1 MARIATSSM
10 FFHEYPL
17 DEIFAAVEEAGLTG
31 IEFWVETPHFWLRG
45 LPFADLEAAIRAH
58 PALAPI
64 TLHAPVLDLNP
75 CSINPRVAAASQQYA
90 VEAVDLAAAAGAEVV
105 TVHPG
110 RRTAK
115 RRPSA
120 YDYEH
125 FRAYLARLRDA
136 AERTGVDVAI
146 ENMEVTVNSLL
157 STPGEMREVLDAN
170 PWLSFTLD
178 VSHAMVASPDA
189 VRLYIDLCA
198 DRIANVHLSIADG
211 GKMHLPVAGNGYAR
225 DVVRALAE
233 AGYEGSL
240 TLEIEDRNFL
250 HPLSI
255 EEKIIV
261 LRRERE
267 FLEDYLS

>member
-1 MARIATSSM
+1 MARLAVSSM

-17 DEIFAAVEEAGLTG
+17 DEIFASVEEAGLGG

-45 LPFADLEAAIRAH
+45 LPFADLEAAVRTH

-75 CSINPRVAAASQQYA
+75 CSINPRVSAASQHYA
-90 VEAVDLAAAAGAEVV
+90 VEAVDLARAVGAEVV

-136 AERTGVDVAI
+136 AERTGIGVAI
-146 ENMEVTVNSLL
+146 ENMEQKVNSLL
-157 STPGEMREVLDAN
+157 CTPDEMREVLDAN

-178 VSHAMVASPDA
+178 VSHAMAASPDA
-189 VRLYIDLCA
+189 VRRYIDLCA
-198 DRIANVHLSIADG
+198 DRLANVHLSIADG
-211 GKMHLPVAGNGYAR
+211 GRMHLPVAGNGYAR
-225 DVVRALAE
+225 EVVRALADT
-233 AGYEGSL
+233 GYDGCL
-240 TLEIEDRNFL
+240 TLEIEDRNFS

-255 EEKIIV
+255 EEKITV
-261 LRRERE
+261 LRQERE
-267 FLEDYLS
+267 FLEDCLS

>member
-1 MARIATSSM
+1 MVRLAVSSM
-10 FFHEYPL
+10 FFHEYPI
-17 DEIFAAVEEAGLTG
+17 DEIFASVEEAGLTG

-45 LPFADLEAAIRAH
+45 LPFTDLEATVRAH
-58 PALAPI
+58 PSLAPV
-64 TLHAPVLDLNP
+64 TVHAPVLDLNP

-90 VEAVDLAAAAGAEVV
+90 VEAVNLAAAVGAEVV

-125 FRAYLARLRDA
+125 FRIYLARLRDT
-136 AERTGVDVAI
+136 AERTGVRVSI
-146 ENMEVTVNSLL
+146 ENMEPRINSLL
-157 STPGEMREVLDAN
+157 STPEEMREVLDAC

-178 VSHAMVASPDA
+178 VSHAMAVSPPDTE
-189 VRLYIDLCA
+189 RYIDLCGN
-198 DRIANVHLSIADG
+198 RLANVHLSVANDG
-211 GKMHLPVAGNGYAR
+211 RMHFPVAGDPYAR
-225 DVVRALAE
+225 EVVRALAT
-233 AGYEGSL
+233 AGYDGCL

-255 EEKIIV
+255 EEKITV
-261 LRRERE
+261 LRQERE
-267 FLEDYLS
+267 FLADCLS

>member
-1 MARIATSSM
+1 MARLAASSM

-17 DEIFAAVEEAGLTG
+17 DEIFASVEEAGLTG

-45 LPFADLEAAIRAH
+45 LPFADLEAVVRAH

-90 VEAVDLAAAAGAEVV
+90 VEAVDLARAAGAEVV

-120 YDYEH
+120 YDYKH

-136 AERTGVDVAI
+136 AERTGVSIAI
-146 ENMEVTVNSLL
+146 ENMELTVNSLL
-157 STPGEMREVLDAN
+157 STPDEMREVLDAN

-178 VSHAMVASPDA
+178 VAHAMAASPGD
-189 VRLYIDLCA
+189 VRRYIDLCA
-198 DRIANVHLSIADG
+198 DRIANVHLSVADG
-211 GKMHLPVAGNGYAR
+211 GRMHLPVAGNRYAGEI
-225 DVVRALAE
+225 VRALAD
-233 AGYEGSL
+233 AGYDGFL
-240 TLEIEDRNFL
+240 TLEIEDRNFS

-255 EEKIIV
+255 EEKITV
-261 LRRERE
+261 LRQERE
-267 FLEDYLS
+267 FLEGCLP

>member
-1 MARIATSSM
+1 MARLATSSM

-17 DEIFAAVEEAGLTG
+17 DEIFASVEEAGLGG

-45 LPFADLEAAIRAH
+45 LPFADLDAAVRAH

-64 TLHAPVLDLNP
+64 TFHAPVLDLNP
-75 CSINPRVAAASQQYA
+75 CSINPRVAAASRQYA
-90 VEAVDLAAAAGAEVV
+90 VEAVDLAAAVGAEVV

-125 FRAYLARLRDA
+125 FRTYLALLRDA
-136 AERTGVDVAI
+136 AERTGVRVAV
-146 ENMEVTVNSLL
+146 ENMELTVNSLL
-157 STPGEMREVLDAN
+157 STPAAVREVLDAN

-178 VSHAMVASPDA
+178 VSHAMAASPGD
-189 VRLYIDLCA
+189 VGQYIDLCA
-198 DRIANVHLSIADG
+198 DRIANVHLSIFDG
-211 GKMHLPVAGNGYAR
+211 GKMHLPVTGNRYASE
-225 DVVRALAE
+225 VVRALAA
-233 AGYEGSL
+233 AGYDGSL

-255 EEKIIV
+255 EEKITV
-261 LRRERE
+261 LRQERE
-267 FLEDYLS
+267 FLEDCLP